1 MAILIIFLGL
11 FALPFFAEASVIINE
26 IAWMGTSNSAQDEW
40 IELYS
45 ASGANL
51 EGWIL
56 KTADDA
62 MNISLSGTIPAGGY
76 FLIERTDDSTVPNVS
91 ADLVTPFGSGLSNS
105 GEVLILINASGS
117 EENRVD
123 ASGGWP
129 AGNNVTKDTMQKS
142 GNDWITAPGTPKAQN
157 PGGAVTPPPSVSPSP
172 PLSSSGSSSTFDEKK
187 ISAEIIAHETGIAG
201 AEILFEGKAFGFD
214 GKEIIAQRYIWSF
227 GDGDFANGRKV
238 SHTFKFPGIYQ
249 ISLNVLSG
257 EFSAS
262 AYDSLEIM
270 PSELS
275 ISEAGPEKDSW
286 IEIKNRGPKR
296 VEIAGWIVEAFG
308 KNFAFPSGTFMAANS
323 FLVLTEEISGIN
335 LLDAGEIL
343 LKYPSGQ
350 EADSFLY
357 SGNLSNG
364 QSFTRIGEDVK
375 ITIAT
380 PGKEEG
386 KIAQRVLIPTPFTK
400 TTETISQKNPAEDIS
415 VEAETKIV
423 PETQTAQV
431 SSSFFSKNGIY
442 WGLSALGLGLIAALG
457 FLASKR
463 I

>member
-62 MNISLSGTIPAGGY
+62 MNISLSCTIPAGGY

-105 GEVLILINASGS
+105 GGVLILINASGS
-117 EENRVD
+117 
-123 ASGGWP
+123 
-129 AGNNVTKDTMQKS
+129 
-142 GNDWITAPGTPKAQN
+142 DWITAPGTPKAQN

-415 VEAETKIV
+415 VEAE
-423 PETQTAQV
+423 
-431 SSSFFSKNGIY
+431 KN
-442 WGLSALGLGLIAALG
+442 SA
-457 FLASKR
+457 
-463 I
+463 